1 MVHCGLAPIVLLGWL
16 LPASASA
23 RWSLEVGTGS
33 SYSFFS
39 PLVIR
44 QTGFPDI
51 RLNGKFNT
59 EPFTEVPYYDVRLA
73 RGDWELELVH
83 HKLYLQNPP
92 PEVQAFQITH
102 GFNFITAN
110 HRWTL
115 FGFDVRAGAGM
126 VLAHPQTT
134 IRDSVFDEH
143 SGIFGLGFFVS
154 GVSAQAG
161 LGWRY
166 RLSPRF
172 DAGTE
177 VKLTGAAARVPI
189 AGGTVD
195 IANFAMHGL
204 VSLRYRF

>member
-1 MVHCGLAPIVLLGWL
+1 MAPIVLLGWL

-23 RWSLEVGTGS
+23 SWSLEVGTGS

-51 RLNGKFNT
+51 RLDGKFNT
-59 EPFTEVPYYDVRLA
+59 EAFTEVPYYDVRLA

-92 PEVQAFQITH
+92 PEVQSFEITH

-110 HRWTL
+110 HRWSL
-115 FGFDVRAGAGM
+115 LGFDLRAGAGM

-166 RLSPRF
+166 RLTPSL

-177 VKLTGAAARVPI
+177 VKLTAAAARVPI
-189 AGGTVD
+189 ADGSVD
-195 IANFAMHGL
+195 IANFAVHGL
-204 VSLRYRF
+204 VSLRYQF

>member
-1 MVHCGLAPIVLLGWL
+1 LAPIVLLGWL
-16 LPASASA
+16 LPATASA
-23 RWSLEVGTGS
+23 RWFLEVGAGS
-33 SYSFFS
+33 SYSFYS

-51 RLNGKFNT
+51 RLDGSFDT
-59 EPFTEVPYYDVRLA
+59 EPFAEVPYYDVRLA
-73 RGDWELELVH
+73 RGNWELELVH
-83 HKLYLQNPP
+83 HKLYMRNRP
-92 PEVQAFQITH
+92 PEVQSFQITH

-110 HRWTL
+110 HRWSL
-115 FGFDVRAGAGM
+115 FGFDFRAGAGM

-134 IRDSVFDEH
+134 VRDSPFDEH

-177 VKLTGAAARVPI
+177 VKLTGAAARMPI
-189 AGGTVD
+189 RGGSVD
-195 IANFAMHGL
+195 LANFAVHGL
-204 VSLRYRF
+204 VSLRCRF

>member
-1 MVHCGLAPIVLLGWL
+1 MVRRGLALIVLLGWL
-16 LPASASA
+16 LPASALAS
-23 RWSLEVGTGS
+23 WSLEVGTGS

-39 PLVIR
+39 PLVIH

-51 RLNGKFNT
+51 RLDGRFDTKA
-59 EPFTEVPYYDVRLA
+59 FTEVPYYDVRLA
-73 RGDWELELVH
+73 RGGWELELVH

-92 PEVQAFQITH
+92 PEVQSFQITH

-110 HRWTL
+110 HCWSL
-115 FGFDVRAGAGM
+115 FGFDLRAGAGM

-134 IRDSVFDEH
+134 IRNRVFNEH
-143 SGIFGLGFFVS
+143 SGILGLGFFVS

-166 RLSPRF
+166 RLTPRL

-177 VKLTGAAARVPI
+177 VKLTSAAARVPI
-189 AGGTVD
+189 ADGNVD
-195 IANFAMHGL
+195 IANFAVHGL